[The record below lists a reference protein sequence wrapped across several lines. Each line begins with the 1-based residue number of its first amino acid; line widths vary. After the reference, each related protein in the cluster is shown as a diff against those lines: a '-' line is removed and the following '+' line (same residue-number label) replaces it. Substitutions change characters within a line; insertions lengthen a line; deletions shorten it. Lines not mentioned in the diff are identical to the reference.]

1 MGKMGINPIGLLIT
15 IGFTSFVGSILW
27 WMLHPPI
34 YVRAALET
42 VTKGEEEMQGSIVVP
57 ITGTMLSER
66 LLAIAINLAQRLNV
80 PLRFVYV
87 MEIPLV
93 LPPDAEVPG
102 EREKGERIL
111 LHAQVVAEKAGVV
124 AKGKIIKARL
134 AGAGI
139 IQAAKEDN
147 ARSILLLLS
156 EHPNEEVSLGRSVQ
170 YVVRNAPCDVLL
182 FKPSQGKA
190 A

>member
-1 MGKMGINPIGLLIT
+1 MTVNPVGLIIA
-15 IGFTSFVGSILW
+15 IGFTTLVGSILL
-27 WMLHPPI
+27 WMLRPPL

-42 VTKGEEEMQGSIVVP
+42 VTKGEEEMQGAIVVP
-57 ITGTMLSER
+57 VTGTALSER
-66 LLAIAINLAQRLNV
+66 LLEIAINFAQRLEV

-93 LPPDAEVPG
+93 LPPDAEVPR
-102 EREKGERIL
+102 EREKGERVL
-111 LHAQVVAEKAGVV
+111 LHAQVVAERGGVV

-139 IQAAKEDN
+139 VQAAKEDS
-147 ARSILLLLS
+147 ASLILLLLS
-156 EHPNEEVSLGRSVQ
+156 EHPEVEVSLGRSVQ
-170 YVVRNAPCDVLL
+170 YVLRNAPCDVLL
-182 FKPSQGKA
+182 LKPSSEKA